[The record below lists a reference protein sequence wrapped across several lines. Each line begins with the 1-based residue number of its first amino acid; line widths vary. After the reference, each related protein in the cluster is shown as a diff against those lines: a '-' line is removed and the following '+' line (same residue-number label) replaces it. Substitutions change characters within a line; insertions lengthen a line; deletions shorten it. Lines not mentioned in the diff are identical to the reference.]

1 MKIKPGF
8 EVQTVCGEHIL
19 MAMGEENIDFSKVI
33 ALNETSCFIWEKMK
47 SGIVNVDELV
57 AAVTNEYDIDNATAK
72 ADIEALI
79 NQFVE
84 LGVMEA

>member
-1 MKIKPGF
+1 MRIKPGF
-8 EVQTVCGEHIL
+8 EVQAVCGEHIL

-33 ALNETSCFIWEKMK
+33 ALNETSRFVWEKMK
-47 SGIVNVDELV
+47 GGIDNVDDLV
-57 AAVTNEYDIDNATAK
+57 TAITDEYEIDKDTAK

-84 LGVMEA
+84 LGVMEK